1 MFSKSRKIKESYEK
15 ESEEERT
22 EKDHLEGIEKKIHD
36 FIIYF
41 LDELWTIRTLLI
53 IMILLIGIPQII
65 VLIMLLLRL

>member
-1 MFSKSRKIKESYEK
+1 MLSKIRKIKESYET

-22 EKDHLEGIEKKIHD
+22 EMEYLQGIEKKMHD